1 MPEVRFLRINER
13 VLVNVSA
20 IRFVTLYDAEGAV
33 VVEGGGE
40 MRVHGEHLAG
50 LRALAEALELTQQE
64 LGLAGERYGLP
75 GTVAPF

>member
-1 MPEVRFLRINER
+1 MSEVRFLRINER

-40 MRVHGEHLAG
+40 MRVYGEHLAG
-50 LRALAEALELTQQE
+50 LRALAEALELTPDE
-64 LGLAGERYGLP
+64 LGLAGEQYAP
-75 GTVAPF
+75 TETVAPF

>member
-1 MPEVRFLRINER
+1 MPEVRFLRVSDR
-13 VLVNVSA
+13 VLVNVEA
-20 IRFVTLYDAEGAV
+20 IRLITVYDTEGAV

-40 MRVHGEHLAG
+40 LRVYSEHLAG

-75 GTVAPF
+75 ETVAPF

>member
-33 VVEGGGE
+33 VVKGGGE
-40 MRVHGEHLAG
+40 MRVYGEHLAG